1 MNKAKKILLMII
13 FISVKVNGQKI
24 DFKDLNLKVTLLEL
38 GYDYNKNNEIEIS
51 EIDTVKSLIISKRN
65 IDKLDDLIHFKNLK
79 VLNAMTN
86 NITNLDVF
94 FNNPVI
100 EELYVGENK
109 LGKKLILKNLT
120 NLRGFF
126 AFRNDLEDIII
137 ENTDKIEQMY
147 LQGNLFQKIELKYLS
162 KLRTLQ
168 LNENRNLKNIDVSKN
183 TELIQLYLT
192 ETLITKLNISNNPI
206 LKTLYIEKNVEL
218 LKSNSQDN
226 LKAMPLI
233 RSAN

>member
-1 MNKAKKILLMII
+1 MII